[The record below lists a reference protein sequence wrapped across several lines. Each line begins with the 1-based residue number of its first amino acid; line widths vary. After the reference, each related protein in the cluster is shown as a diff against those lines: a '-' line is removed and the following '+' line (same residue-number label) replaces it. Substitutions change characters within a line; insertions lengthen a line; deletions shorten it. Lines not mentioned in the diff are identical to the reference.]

1 ISKVP
6 GYNNIDE
13 RHIVN
18 LHKCFVWPEEPR
30 TSKRNGKLEK
40 RQAAYLLLL
49 RQTVINKIRWP
60 DSRISLPK
68 MRRDKLSGRV
78 AQRGDITDPP
88 VAKTTSAPAA
98 TTYAIPRSQSPDF
111 GTPSQSIFCPTCLK
125 NQHLFTSSLA
135 QYLPED
141 PDHPD
146 YAELE
151 RNMYKFRRRLEQRYP
166 QICAQCEPKVQAQ
179 LDQAGY
185 TARTDHLRRMM
196 DRSRKVRVAPK
207 QLTSLDVAA
216 KVGKWLWF
224 GGISCQYLWHVASLA
239 AVFATQYDEGP
250 MRDPDADAESSM
262 VQRLSLALILLLP
275 RPERLIHWSL
285 WANAVS
291 IWWNP
296 KFVQVFR
303 GFSRHILG
311 LSHWYTFQGLII
323 FTRFLAM
330 RMTEMKGGRSAEG
343 SAQMSLHGLMAVLM
357 LAIYILAQ
365 RSVRV
370 DMTPLFQNTGTPAAS
385 PPRSQTAQARE
396 DDNKNMA
403 NLLDDI
409 LAESSPRPGIPPSPT
424 SVGSASPTLFQ
435 RELQH
440 RSSNRNIGIN
450 TPQKLP
456 QPQYSEEMDWS
467 PTQSKHRAFNDFGPP
482 KAPNQV
488 FGQPDPGPNSSP
500 FWYKVP
506 PAPITPAQKLRNGPK
521 VLTKPVEKKSIFTT
535 GRTDA
540 SKSRGEDV
548 SGDTGKVAFAQ
559 PTFFAPSAMSNPSDP
574 RSSLADLLN
583 SSFTLSLDDDEE
595 EGETSAATKTETGNK
610 HAELANPGPSARTAG
625 LRNNRLLDVFTLVIL
640 LGAWL
645 HATSASYPYSRDVM
659 FGAMLLSMA
668 IAIHLTSDAIRDM
681 RNENT
686 PSLASIINTS
696 LGIGELAVACHF
708 ALQIWG
714 DRTPTSGLHGAS
726 VIGAILAHEM
736 WNAAC

>member
-1 ISKVP
+1 
-6 GYNNIDE
+6 
-13 RHIVN
+13 
-18 LHKCFVWPEEPR
+18 
-30 TSKRNGKLEK
+30 
-40 RQAAYLLLL
+40 
-49 RQTVINKIRWP
+49 
-60 DSRISLPK
+60 
-68 MRRDKLSGRV
+68 
-78 AQRGDITDPP
+78 
-88 VAKTTSAPAA
+88 
-98 TTYAIPRSQSPDF
+98 
-111 GTPSQSIFCPTCLK
+111 
-125 NQHLFTSSLA
+125 
-135 QYLPED
+135 
-141 PDHPD
+141 
-146 YAELE
+146 
-151 RNMYKFRRRLEQRYP
+151 
-166 QICAQCEPKVQAQ
+166 
-179 LDQAGY
+179 
-185 TARTDHLRRMM
+185 
-196 DRSRKVRVAPK
+196 
-207 QLTSLDVAA
+207 
-216 KVGKWLWF
+216 
-224 GGISCQYLWHVASLA
+224 
-239 AVFATQYDEGP
+239 
-250 MRDPDADAESSM
+250 
-262 VQRLSLALILLLP
+262 
-275 RPERLIHWSL
+275 
-285 WANAVS
+285 
-291 IWWNP
+291 
-296 KFVQVFR
+296 
-303 GFSRHILG
+303 
-311 LSHWYTFQGLII
+311 
-323 FTRFLAM
+323 
-330 RMTEMKGGRSAEG
+330 
-343 SAQMSLHGLMAVLM
+343 
-357 LAIYILAQ
+357 
-365 RSVRV
+365 
-370 DMTPLFQNTGTPAAS
+370 MTPLFQNTGTPAAS
-385 PPRSQTAQARE
+385 PPRPQTAQARE

-424 SVGSASPTLFQ
+424 SVGSASPALFQ

-521 VLTKPVEKKSIFTT
+521 ILTKPVEKKSIFTT

-540 SKSRGEDV
+540 SKSRGEDA

-559 PTFFAPSAMSNPSDP
+559 PTFFAPSASNPSDP

-595 EGETSAATKTETGNK
+595 EGETALATKTETGNK
-610 HAELANPGPSARTAG
+610 HAELANSGPSARTAG
-625 LRNNRLLDVFTLVIL
+625 LRNNRLLDVFTLAIL

>member
-1 ISKVP
+1 MAK
-6 GYNNIDE
+6 
-13 RHIVN
+13 
-18 LHKCFVWPEEPR
+18 
-30 TSKRNGKLEK
+30 
-40 RQAAYLLLL
+40 
-49 RQTVINKIRWP
+49 
-60 DSRISLPK
+60 SR
-68 MRRDKLSGRV
+68 SGRLLTCFYCGKRSSTRYDGLIREFLCLHCD
-78 AQRGDITDPP
+78 ANNYLDERGDITDPP
-88 VAKTTSAPAA
+88 VAKTTSVPAT
-98 TTYAIPRSQSPDF
+98 TTYATARSHSPDF
-111 GTPSQSIFCPTCLK
+111 TSPSQSIFCPTCLK

-151 RNMYKFRRRLEQRYP
+151 KNMYKFRRRLEQRYP

-196 DRSRKVRVAPK
+196 DRSRKSRVTPR
-207 QLTSLDVAA
+207 QLTSLDMAAVA
-216 KVGKWLWF
+216 GKWLWF
-224 GGISCQYLWHVASLA
+224 GGVAFQYLWHVTCLA
-239 AVFATQYDEGP
+239 AVFARQTDEGP
-250 MRDPDADAESSM
+250 MRDPDAEVTIA
-262 VQRLSLALILLLP
+262 QKLSLALTLLLP
-275 RPERLIHWSL
+275 KPEVLISCSL

-291 IWWNP
+291 VWWNP

-311 LSHWYTFQGLII
+311 LSHWYTFQGLIL

-330 RMTEMKGGRSAEG
+330 RMTELKGGRAAEE
-343 SAQMSLHGLMAVLM
+343 SAQISLHGLMAVLM

-365 RSVRV
+365 RSVRI
-370 DMTPLFQNTGTPAAS
+370 DTTPLFRTTGTPVAS
-385 PPRSQTAQARE
+385 PPRPQQKQQQLKHRE

-403 NLLDDI
+403 TLLDDI
-409 LAESSPRPGIPPSPT
+409 LAESSPRPGSPPSPT
-424 SVGSASPTLFQ
+424 SIGSGSPALFQ

-440 RSSNRNIGIN
+440 RSSARTAVFG
-450 TPQKLP
+450 TPQKP
-456 QPQYSEEMDWS
+456 SQPQYAEEMDWS

-521 VLTKPVEKKSIFTT
+521 ILAKPVEKKSIFSI
-535 GRTDA
+535 GSPNASRTSASADDA
-540 SKSRGEDV
+540 NRGV
-548 SGDTGKVAFAQ
+548 SKVAFAQ
-559 PTFFAPSAMSNPSDP
+559 PTFFAPSASNPTDP

-583 SSFTLSLDDDEE
+583 TSFTLSQDEPE
-595 EGETSAATKTETGNK
+595 EGENGEAANIRPEPANTGT
-610 HAELANPGPSARTAG
+610 LARTGG
-625 LRNNRLLDVFTLVIL
+625 LRNNRLLDVFTLAIL

-668 IAIHLTSDAIRDM
+668 IAIHLTGDAIKDM
-681 RNENT
+681 RNEQT
-686 PSLASIINTS
+686 PSWASIINTS
-696 LGIGELAVACHF
+696 LGIGELAVSCHF
-708 ALQIWG
+708 ALQIYG
-714 DRTPTSGLHGAS
+714 NRMLTSSVQGAS
-726 VIGAILAHEM
+726 VIGAMLAHEM

>member
-1 ISKVP
+1 M
-6 GYNNIDE
+6 
-13 RHIVN
+13 
-18 LHKCFVWPEEPR
+18 R
-30 TSKRNGKLEK
+30 TIIWT
-40 RQAAYLLLL
+40 RQVTQ
-49 RQTVINKIRWP
+49 R
-60 DSRISLPK
+60 RIAT
-68 MRRDKLSGRV
+68 LSDDL
-78 AQRGDITDPP
+78 QRGDITDPP
-88 VAKTTSAPAA
+88 VAKTTSVPAT
-98 TTYAIPRSQSPDF
+98 TTYATARSNSPDF
-111 GTPSQSIFCPTCLK
+111 TSPSQSIFCPTCLK

-151 RNMYKFRRRLEQRYP
+151 KNMYKFRRRLEQRYP

-196 DRSRKVRVAPK
+196 DRSRTNRVVPK
-207 QLTSLDVAA
+207 QLTPLDVAA
-216 KVGKWLWF
+216 KMGKWLWF
-224 GGISCQYLWHVASLA
+224 GGIACQYMWHVASLA
-239 AVFATQYDEGP
+239 IIFAKQIDEGP
-250 MRDPDADAESSM
+250 MRDPDVETTIT
-262 VQRLSLALILLLP
+262 QRLFIALTLLLP
-275 RPERLIHWSL
+275 SPERLVHLSL
-285 WANAVS
+285 WSNAVS
-291 IWWNP
+291 VWWNP

-311 LSHWYTFQGLII
+311 LSHWYTFQGLIL

-330 RMTEMKGGRSAEG
+330 RMAELEGGRAAEG
-343 SAQMSLHGLMAVLM
+343 SAQISLHGLMAVLM

-365 RSVRV
+365 RSVRI
-370 DMTPLFQNTGTPAAS
+370 DTTPLFQTINTPTAS
-385 PPRSQTAQARE
+385 PPRPQQQQPQHRE

-409 LAESSPRPGIPPSPT
+409 LAESSPRPGIPPSPL
-424 SVGSASPTLFQ
+424 SVGSGSPALFQ

-440 RSSNRNIGIN
+440 RSSARNVGLG
-450 TPQKLP
+450 TPQKPP
-456 QPQYSEEMDWS
+456 QPQYAEEMDWS

-488 FGQPDPGPNSSP
+488 FGQPDPGPDSSP

-521 VLTKPVEKKSIFTT
+521 ILAKPVEKKSIFSI
-535 GRTDA
+535 GSPNASGASAPTDDENGGA
-540 SKSRGEDV
+540 S
-548 SGDTGKVAFAQ
+548 KVAFAQ
-559 PTFFAPSAMSNPSDP
+559 PKFFAPSASNPSDP

-583 SSFTLSLDDDEE
+583 TSFTLSQDEPE
-595 EGETSAATKTETGNK
+595 EGENGETGNNSPE
-610 HAELANPGPSARTAG
+610 HANGGPSARTGG
-625 LRNNRLLDVFTLVIL
+625 LRNNRLLDVFTLAIL
-640 LGAWL
+640 LGGWL

-668 IAIHLTSDAIRDM
+668 IAIHLTGDAIKDM
-681 RNENT
+681 RNEKT
-686 PSLASIINTS
+686 PSWASIINTS

-714 DRTPTSGLHGAS
+714 NRTPTSSVQGAS
-726 VIGAILAHEM
+726 VIGAMLAHEM